1 MNHYP
6 FIDMNKNECKN
17 RTLPYVC
24 KTKSIRSVGY
34 IMGNSMAEQ
43 SLYKAYLDAIRKAEK
58 YIYLEIPNFLTT
70 TRNTE
75 TQYNPKNHFVKALVD
90 K

>member
-1 MNHYP
+1 MSHYP
-6 FIDMNKNECKN
+6 YIDMNKNELKKT
-17 RTLPYVC
+17 TLPYVC

-34 IMGNSMAEQ
+34 IMGNSMSEQ
-43 SLYKAYLDAIRKAEK
+43 SCYKAYLDAVRKAEH

-75 TQYNPKNHFVKALVD
+75 LNYNPKNHFVKALVD